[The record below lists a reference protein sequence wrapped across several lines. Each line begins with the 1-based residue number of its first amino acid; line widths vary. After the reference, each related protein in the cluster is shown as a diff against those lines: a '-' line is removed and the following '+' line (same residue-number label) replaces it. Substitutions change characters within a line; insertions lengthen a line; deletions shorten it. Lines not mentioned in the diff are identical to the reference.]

1 MTIRRSL
8 TAAVL
13 LSALVPATTAVA
25 PTWAGAATPP
35 KCTPGH
41 ITLRVGPANGAA
53 GTSYHPII
61 FTNTG
66 ATCVIEGV
74 PALQPG
80 KMSGGTFVAVGPAA
94 KNLSIGEMPA
104 LHTLTKGQSVS
115 VAFGVTETGN
125 YTPSVCKAASASV
138 VSVVLGSYA
147 KGDVTFKPALS
158 VCTKL
163 ASTRTQLIAAGT
175 QG

>member
-1 MTIRRSL
+1 VNIRRTL
-8 TAAVL
+8 TAAL
-13 LSALVPATTAVA
+13 LLGAMVPVTAAVA
-25 PTWAGAATPP
+25 PSWAGATTTP
-35 KCTPGH
+35 KCTPGQ
-41 ITLRVGPANGAA
+41 ISLRVGPANGAA
-53 GTSYHPII
+53 GTIYHPII

-80 KMSGGTFVAVGPAA
+80 KLSGTSFVAVGPAA
-94 KNLSIGEMPA
+94 KNLSMGEMPA
-104 LHTLTKGQSVS
+104 LHTLAKGKSVS

-125 YTPSVCKAASASV
+125 YTPSACKAASAPV

-147 KGDVTFKPALS
+147 RGTVSFKPALS

-163 ASTRTQLIAAGT
+163 ASTRTQLIVAGT